1 MTKLLG
7 SLCVFAAG
15 GMVWWSRRQERQKKR
30 RLLSDLIAA
39 LGRMETEIRL
49 ARIPLPR
56 LLKRLAEG
64 RGEETRAFFQD
75 AFRGLEAGETLAAAW
90 NRAVEKL
97 ELPNEDK
104 QVLLTL
110 QETMQ
115 GDETSAC
122 KGVSLAR
129 EKLQNRLKELVN
141 QCPEEEKRATALCF
155 SAAALV
161 VILLI

>member
-1 MTKLLG
+1 M
-7 SLCVFAAG
+7 
-15 GMVWWSRRQERQKKR
+15 
-30 RLLSDLIAA
+30 
-39 LGRMETEIRL
+39 
-49 ARIPLPR
+49 
-56 LLKRLAEG
+56 
-64 RGEETRAFFQD
+64 
-75 AFRGLEAGETLAAAW
+75 
-90 NRAVEKL
+90 EKL

-122 KGVSLAR
+122 KGISLAR

-141 QCPEEEKRATALCF
+141 QRPEEEKRATALCF

>member
-1 MTKLLG
+1 M
-7 SLCVFAAG
+7 
-15 GMVWWSRRQERQKKR
+15 
-30 RLLSDLIAA
+30 
-39 LGRMETEIRL
+39 
-49 ARIPLPR
+49 
-56 LLKRLAEG
+56 
-64 RGEETRAFFQD
+64 
-75 AFRGLEAGETLAAAW
+75 
-90 NRAVEKL
+90 EKL

-122 KGVSLAR
+122 KGVSLVR

-141 QCPEEEKRATALCF
+141 QRPEEEKRATALCF